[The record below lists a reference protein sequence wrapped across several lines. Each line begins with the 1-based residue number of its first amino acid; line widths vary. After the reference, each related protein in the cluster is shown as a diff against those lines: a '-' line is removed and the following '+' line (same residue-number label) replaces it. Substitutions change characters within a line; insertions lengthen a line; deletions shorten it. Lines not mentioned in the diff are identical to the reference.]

1 MFYTLSY
8 HRLLFKRLILIS
20 TGNSKWNIKS
30 FSSFCGFIG
39 WDWRYQL
46 DISGCYI
53 LLFDR
58 KRNWCLQGHS
68 LAVNLL
74 YCDIIMQPIWG
85 GCLFPWSNN
94 TFIFIDGSVNCIMG
108 RFNTQGIKSRHHDV
122 VSWWSSITGHIL
134 APYFAY
140 FKYFHSLFH
149 FELLVEMRINLLN
162 IKQWYERVWNTKGI
176 KSRHHEM
183 LSAAGLQSFSITGHI
198 LAPRTWSKE
207 FLMIEVDHLTNTLK

>member
-1 MFYTLSY
+1 MGTIACLFSQSQSFYQKIAAIKGTRGTSISFNLKNISLFFFVY
-8 HRLLFKRLILIS
+8 HWRLFRFGPEWKI
-20 TGNSKWNIKS
+20 KWNIKS

-58 KRNWCLQGHS
+58 KRNWCLQGHP

-94 TFIFIDGSVNCIMG
+94 TFIFIDGSVNCVMG
-108 RFNTQGIKSRHHDV
+108 RFNTQGIKSRHH
-122 VSWWSSITGHIL
+122 G
-134 APYFAY
+134 
-140 FKYFHSLFH
+140 
-149 FELLVEMRINLLN
+149 
-162 IKQWYERVWNTKGI
+162 
-176 KSRHHEM
+176 M
-183 LSAAGLQSFSITGHI
+183 LSADGLQSLVTYWLPTLHTLNISILYFI
-198 LAPRTWSKE
+198 LNCQWRWE
-207 FLMIEVDHLTNTLK
+207 LIF